1 MSDPQAIEVLAAM
14 TAPIMPITT
23 GSTGRTVR
31 PWTSPWPMQPLRRSR
46 EERAAI
52 AADRRSPDGNGGTTV
67 PDGT

>member
-31 PWTSPWPMQPLRRSR
+31 PWTSPWPM
-46 EERAAI
+46 
-52 AADRRSPDGNGGTTV
+52 
-67 PDGT
+67 